1 MRHCTLRHNFCTRE
15 GFNIEHHNRY
25 VIALIAMI
33 PHARILC
40 PAVLCCVL
48 CIVLF
53 AVAPAEAFTADSLN
67 ITVSSN
73 GDAIADFQYTL
84 NGVIENA
91 IPLSV
96 LQDQLVQGLAT
107 SSTPPQVLSFS
118 KSEATLLLKSFAV
131 TNAVPT
137 GTEYQTAPMNFSNA
151 QAALQNSAVSSVISA
166 DFSPKITTVTF
177 PDGYSRQ
184 FLASSVLPSID
195 HIVINPA
202 QAGAASTSSATPG
215 SIQVNTSPEH
225 TQVFID
231 SSYVGESPGVFSG
244 LTPGDH
250 QLMLEADGFLT
261 LSKNVTVTSGQTTL
275 FVENL
280 EYATT
285 PAQQSSAP
293 GVVFVIAVLAVFM
306 FSIVIL
312 RRR

>member
-1 MRHCTLRHNFCTRE
+1 MRHCTLRHNFCARE

-25 VIALIAMI
+25 VIALIAMM
-33 PHARILC
+33 PNARSLY
-40 PAVLCCVL
+40 PVVLCCVL
-48 CIVLF
+48 CIVLL

-67 ITVSSN
+67 ITVSTN

-202 QAGAASTSSATPG
+202 QAGADSTSSATFG

-225 TQVFID
+225 TEVFID
-231 SSYVGESPGVFSG
+231 SAYVGESPGVFSG

-261 LSKNVTVTSGQTTL
+261 LSKKVTVTSGQTTL
-275 FVENL
+275 LVENL

-285 PAQQSSAP
+285 PAQQSEAP
-293 GVVFVIAVLAVFM
+293 GVGFVIAVLAVFM
-306 FSIVIL
+306 FSIFIL

>member
-1 MRHCTLRHNFCTRE
+1 MMPN
-15 GFNIEHHNRY
+15 
-25 VIALIAMI
+25 
-33 PHARILC
+33 ARSLC
-40 PAVLCCVL
+40 PVVLCCVL
-48 CIVLF
+48 CIALL

-67 ITVSSN
+67 ITVSTN

-107 SSTPPQVLSFS
+107 SSEPPQVLSFS

-151 QAALQNSAVSSVISA
+151 QAALQISAVSSVISA

-195 HIVINPA
+195 HIVVNPA
-202 QAGAASTSSATPG
+202 QAGAALYFQCHSSWVHPG
-215 SIQVNTSPEH
+215 QYFARTYAGVYR
-225 TQVFID
+225 FCLCRR
-231 SSYVGESPGVFSG
+231 ESRGVFRPY
-244 LTPGDH
+244 PGRPPSH
-250 QLMLEADGFLT
+250 AG
-261 LSKNVTVTSGQTTL
+261 G
-275 FVENL
+275 
-280 EYATT
+280 
-285 PAQQSSAP
+285 
-293 GVVFVIAVLAVFM
+293 
-306 FSIVIL
+306 
-312 RRR
+312 

>member
-1 MRHCTLRHNFCTRE
+1 MYL
-15 GFNIEHHNRY
+15 
-25 VIALIAMI
+25 LIAMM
-33 PHARILC
+33 PNARSLC
-40 PAVLCCVL
+40 PVVLCCVL
-48 CIVLF
+48 CIALL

-67 ITVSSN
+67 ITVSTN

-107 SSTPPQVLSFS
+107 SSEPPQVLSFS

-151 QAALQNSAVSSVISA
+151 QAALQISAVSSVISA

-195 HIVINPA
+195 HIVVNPA
-202 QAGAASTSSATPG
+202 QAGAALTSSVTAPG

-231 SSYVGESPGVFSG
+231 SAYVGESPGVFSG

-250 QLMLEADGFLT
+250 HLTLEADGFLT

-280 EYATT
+280 AYAAT
-285 PAQQSSAP
+285 PTPQSAAP
-293 GVVFVIAVLAVFM
+293 GAGIVIAFLSLTM
-306 FSIVIL
+306 CGVIL
-312 RRR
+312 LHRTK